1 MRPGPSNVMNAAP
14 AMSPHDPRAT
24 SSPAPAAARRAPIP
38 FAAPFL
44 GDEELEEAVAA
55 LRSGWLTTGPRAR
68 QFEEEFAAF
77 VDADSAGAPATTH
90 ALALNSCSAGLH
102 AARHVLGVG
111 PGDAVITTPL
121 TFAAT
126 AHAVEHVG
134 ARVVLADIDP
144 HTLTLSPGRAADA
157 VAQARRDGLRPRA
170 LLTVH
175 YAGHPADVAALED
188 LARAEGLAVV
198 EDAAHA
204 LPAAAAGRRIGAPSR
219 RGVVTFASFSFYA
232 NKNVTTG
239 DGGMLTGP
247 ADLLSAARTFCH
259 HGMDRA
265 VPRDPA
271 RAPWQYEIVDAGHKY
286 GMTDVAAAVGIHQLR
301 RLPATYARRRE
312 IAARYLRAFADA
324 DALELPVEQPG
335 MQHAWHLFV
344 VRLRLDRLRI
354 DRDRFLAEL
363 GARGIGSSVHY
374 LPVHMHPW
382 YRERLGHAPDAF
394 PVTWDAWPRL
404 ASLPLHPGLTDDDV
418 DDVAGAVLDIA
429 RAFRR

>member
-1 MRPGPSNVMNAAP
+1 MTQPDPRTDSLSAAP
-14 AMSPHDPRAT
+14 P
-24 SSPAPAAARRAPIP
+24 PARPSALRAPIP

-44 GDEELEEAVAA
+44 GDEEIEEAVAA
-55 LRSGWLTTGPRAR
+55 LRSGWLTTGPRAQR
-68 QFEEEFAAF
+68 FEEEFAAF
-77 VDADSAGAPATTH
+77 VGAPA

-102 AARHVLGVG
+102 AALHVLGVG
-111 PGDAVITTPL
+111 PGDAVVTTPL

-126 AHAVEHVG
+126 AHAIEHTG
-134 ARVVLADIDP
+134 ARVVLADVDP
-144 HTLTLSPGRAADA
+144 RTLTLSAERAADA
-157 VAQARRDGLRPRA
+157 VARARRDGLRPRA
-170 LLTVH
+170 LLPVH

-188 LARAEGLAVV
+188 LAAAEDLAVV

-204 LPAAAAGRRIGAPSR
+204 LPAEADGRRIGAPSR
-219 RGVVTFASFSFYA
+219 RGVVSFASFSFYA

-247 ADLLSAARTFCH
+247 PDRMPAARAFCH

-265 VPRDPA
+265 APA
-271 RAPWQYEIVDAGHKY
+271 DASRAAWQYAVVDAGHKY

-312 IAARYLRAFADA
+312 IAARYLRAFADE
-324 DALELPVEQPG
+324 DALELPVELPDAR
-335 MQHAWHLFV
+335 HAWHLFV

-363 GARGIGSSVHY
+363 AARGIGSSVHY

-394 PVTWDAWPRL
+394 SVTWDAWPRL
-404 ASLPLHPGLTDDDV
+404 ASLPLHPGLTDRDA
-418 DDVAGAVLDIA
+418 DDVAHAALDIA